1 MRTGTRRFASTG
13 LLIMGVTTLV
23 AVGCDKVPLTAPG
36 NSTVTL
42 TTGITADGFTE
53 VIATVLEQAGT
64 PVQDG
69 TTVRFSSSL
78 GRMDPGEVQTRNSMA
93 RSKFVSEGDSGQA
106 TITVSSGT
114 ATANL
119 TFTIGLALI
128 DTVSVRS
135 SAGSVPATGGTVTIT
150 ARVTT
155 ASGTAFGGVPVT
167 FSTTAGSLSSGRE
180 VTDGNGEASTRLTTE
195 TAATVTATAG
205 TKSGSIAI
213 ARQDPV
219 PVPLITLAGNG
230 ANVPVGGTAQLWTFT
245 ATVTNTAQANS
256 PVRFEWD
263 FGDGTTAE
271 TNGASTSHAY
281 TGEKTVYK
289 VTVRA
294 VLANGSSISASTD
307 IITAD
312 FP

>member
-1 MRTGTRRFASTG
+1 
-13 LLIMGVTTLV
+13 MGVTTLV

-36 NSTVTL
+36 NSTLTL
-42 TTGITADGFTE
+42 TTGITPDGYTE
-53 VIATVLEQAGT
+53 VIATVLEEAGT

-78 GRMDPGEVQTRNSMA
+78 GRMDPAEAQTRNSMA

-114 ATANL
+114 ATANMS
-119 TFTIGLALI
+119 FSIGLALV

-135 SAGSVPATGGTVTIT
+135 SAGSVPATGGTVTVT

-155 ASGTAFGGVPVT
+155 ASGAPFGGVPVT
-167 FSTTAGSLSSGRE
+167 FSTTAGTLSSGRE
-180 VTDGNGEASTRLTTE
+180 VTDGNGEASTRLTTDA
-195 TAATVTATAG
+195 AATVTATAG
-205 TKSGSIAI
+205 TKSGTVAI

-219 PVPLITLAGNG
+219 PVPLITLAGVG
-230 ANVPVGGTAQLWTFT
+230 TNVPGGGTAQLWTFT
-245 ATVTNTAQANS
+245 ATVTNTAQTNP
-256 PVRFEWD
+256 PVRFEWS

-271 TNGASTSHAY
+271 TNGASTTHAY
-281 TGEKTVYK
+281 TVEKTVYT

-294 VLANGSSISASTD
+294 ILANGSSISASTD
-307 IITAD
+307 IVTAD